1 MDNNFVPKRNKKLK
15 ENIERKKEFK
25 EKSEELPKIY
35 EKELRKKILFDYETN
50 SDFKNIFDEI
60 KKEKKED
67 KKILN
72 LAQFKRFY
80 DFAKKND
87 YDFFDEE
94 DKVKKFI
101 EKQLER
107 KYAVKFYTFVWN
119 EFYYQ
124 IPKNKLKNKIRIE
137 KKKIGG
143 FEVENLTIDSIR
155 SIKANGTLKNEIKEE
170 IRIKLKIFERYL
182 LYILGTKRISD
193 KLFNKIIMFLN

>member
-182 LYILGTKRISD
+182 LYILGTKRISE
-193 KLFNKIIMFLN
+193 KLE

>member
-137 KKKIGG
+137 KKKIGE

-182 LYILGTKRISD
+182 LYILGTKRISE
-193 KLFNKIIMFLN
+193 KLE

>member
-25 EKSEELPKIY
+25 EKSEKLPKIY
-35 EKELRKKILFDYETN
+35 EKELRKKILLDYETN

-137 KKKIGG
+137 KKKIGE
-143 FEVENLTIDSIR
+143 FEVENLATDNIR
-155 SIKANGTLKNEIKEE
+155 SIKANETLKNEIKEE
-170 IRIKLKIFERYL
+170 IRKKLKIIERYL
-182 LYILGTKRISD
+182 LYILGKKRISE
-193 KLFNKIIMFLN
+193 KLE

>member
-155 SIKANGTLKNEIKEE
+155 SIKANGT
-170 IRIKLKIFERYL
+170 
-182 LYILGTKRISD
+182 
-193 KLFNKIIMFLN
+193 

>member
-35 EKELRKKILFDYETN
+35 EKEIRKKILLDYETN

-60 KKEKKED
+60 KIEKKED

-137 KKKIGG
+137 KKKIGE
-143 FEVENLTIDSIR
+143 FEVENLAIDSIR

-182 LYILGTKRISD
+182 LYILGTKRISE
-193 KLFNKIIMFLN
+193 KLE